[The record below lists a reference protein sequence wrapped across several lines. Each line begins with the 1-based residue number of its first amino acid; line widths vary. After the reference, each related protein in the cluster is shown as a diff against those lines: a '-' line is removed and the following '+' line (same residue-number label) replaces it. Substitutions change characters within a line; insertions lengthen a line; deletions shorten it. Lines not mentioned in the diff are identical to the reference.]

1 MDRSAILMVTP
12 AHVKSDPDTV
22 TIESQEL
29 MIDLAILACWRDIL
43 AVE

>member
-1 MDRSAILMVTP
+1 MLMP
-12 AHVKSDPDTV
+12 AHVKSDPDIV
-22 TIESQEL
+22 TIELQEL